1 MSTVILESYNHMY
14 EVAKITS
21 GLRWSL
27 NATTGVKF
35 LAVFALNTGNLD
47 TR

>member
-14 EVAKITS
+14 EVAKIIS

-27 NATTGVKF
+27 NAITGMKF
-35 LAVFALNTGNLD
+35 LAVFDLD